1 MNTEM
6 HRRPGGF
13 TYLGVLFALALLG
26 MSLAAAGSVW
36 AIESRRTREAE
47 LLWVGNQFRNAI
59 SSYVRSAPGGFH
71 SYPREL
77 TDLIDDQR
85 GPVAARHLRRIYND
99 PITGQADWE
108 TIRSPDGFILGVA
121 SRSLK
126 KPIKTSGFGSADTFF
141 EQAQCY
147 CDWRFVYLPQL
158 VGTGPGIAPRP
169 GSRP

>member
-1 MNTEM
+1 M
-6 HRRPGGF
+6 HRRLGGF
-13 TYLGVLFALALLG
+13 TYLGVLFLLALIG

-36 AIESRRTREAE
+36 TIESRRVREAD
-47 LLWVGNQFRNAI
+47 LLWVGNQFRSAI
-59 SSYVRSAPGGFH
+59 SSYVRSAPGGAH

-77 TDLIDDQR
+77 ADLIEDQR
-85 GPVAARHLRRIYND
+85 GPVVVRHLRQIYRD

-121 SRSLK
+121 SRSQQQ
-126 KPIKTSGFGSADTFF
+126 PIKTSGFDAADAFF

-158 VGTGPGIAPRP
+158 IGTGAGIDNTRDRARP
-169 GSRP
+169 